1 MSGIVETYIAL
12 LICVMGIGIVF
23 CLYRLLTGPS
33 LAERTVAGDAIL
45 SMIMGIFIL
54 VGILENTDIYLNA
67 VLIIALLGFI
77 STLTVARYLE
87 MVDES

>member
-1 MSGIVETYIAL
+1 MNGLVEMYIAL

-45 SMIMGIFIL
+45 SIIMGIFIL
-54 VGILENTDIYLNA
+54 VGILENTGVYLNA
-67 VLIIALLGFI
+67 VLIISLLGFI

-87 MVDES
+87 FTDQS